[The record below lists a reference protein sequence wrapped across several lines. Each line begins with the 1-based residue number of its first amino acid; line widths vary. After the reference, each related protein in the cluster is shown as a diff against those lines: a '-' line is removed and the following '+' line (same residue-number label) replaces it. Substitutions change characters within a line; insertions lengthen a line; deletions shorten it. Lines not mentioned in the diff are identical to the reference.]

1 MRLENV
7 YLRWSPRQN
16 EGFPRLRQW
25 APAFSQK
32 KYFLSPRQETK
43 LFVQDAQGEK
53 TPYQERLE
61 NSIAN
66 WWNEDE
72 FRKQI

>member
-25 APAFSQK
+25 ALPFSQERS
-32 KYFLSPRQETK
+32 FLPPRQETK

-53 TPYQERLE
+53 TPYQERLD
-61 NSIAN
+61 NTIAI
-66 WWNEDE
+66 WWLRDE